1 MNMFIKPVQLLR
13 FFTLLLIIFVGF
25 QLLNLIQFKQS
36 ENSYGSVV
44 FEISR
49 QQLLVPRILKS
60 LQIYKKSPTDE
71 NLIALNS
78 VISLFKSTQKKL
90 VSSSALID
98 EDGTAISGNLNDQVL
113 TFLNETERQKSSLFE
128 IGDDYLVLASETLP
142 NEYFLLLNNFT
153 YENDERS
160 DYLETRVVILII
172 SLLALVLQSF
182 MIFYFE
188 REIRL

>member
-13 FFTLLLIIFVGF
+13 FFTLLLIIFIGF

-60 LQIYKKSPTDE
+60 LQTYKKTPTDE

-78 VISLFKSTQKKL
+78 VISLFKVTQKKL

-128 IGDDYLVLASETLP
+128 IEDDYLVLASETLP

-153 YENDERS
+153 YENNERN
-160 DYLETRVVILII
+160 DYLESRVVILII

>member
-1 MNMFIKPVQLLR
+1 MFIKPVQLLR
-13 FFTLLLIIFVGF
+13 FFTLLLIIFIGF

-60 LQIYKKSPTDE
+60 LQTYKKTPTDE

-78 VISLFKSTQKKL
+78 VISLFKVTQKKL

-128 IGDDYLVLASETLP
+128 IEDDYLVLASETLP

-153 YENDERS
+153 YENNERN
-160 DYLETRVVILII
+160 DYLESRVVILII